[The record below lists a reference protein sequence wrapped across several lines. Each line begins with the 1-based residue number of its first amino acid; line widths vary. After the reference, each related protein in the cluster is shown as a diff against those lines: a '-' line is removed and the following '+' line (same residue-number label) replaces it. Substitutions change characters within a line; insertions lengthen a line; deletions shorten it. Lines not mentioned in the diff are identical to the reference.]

1 MPLTLCLL
9 QRQRNRLL
17 PETVQKVSLTSEGW
31 RRKGEGGEASEVGKL
46 LLNLQA
52 TQPLPSSSLLW
63 SLGMKCLLFEGQ
75 EDPKTV
81 LMTIGT
87 RERPEAGGLLS

>member
-1 MPLTLCLL
+1 M
-9 QRQRNRLL
+9 
-17 PETVQKVSLTSEGW
+17 
-31 RRKGEGGEASEVGKL
+31 GKL
-46 LLNLQA
+46 LLSLQA